1 MNKIC
6 VWSKCHKSVEIHIR
20 DTNLKLHWKAR
31 SWYVLFFCK
40 NSFLFNTIVPFFF
53 HCWNSLS
60 SILALL
66 SFYHSN
72 FFSDVRTQF
81 LFFLSNFL
89 LHRPL
94 SFHPLNFSFFNPLF
108 YSPVSFFFFRI
119 FRFPS
124 LRIRVSLLLSS
135 LNFLLPNEKVK
146 KKSIDDIFTNIIP
159 KFIINEV
166 DPRREAYPKR
176 LLTDIADNYPTPK
189 WSWKP

>member
-1 MNKIC
+1 MSQIDARIGRNSHSRYEFETSLKGTF
-6 VWSKCHKSVEIHIR
+6 VIR
-20 DTNLKLHWKAR
+20 
-31 SWYVLFFCK
+31 SFFFFHCK

-159 KFIINEV
+159 KFINEV
-166 DPRREAYPKR
+166 DPRREAYLKR
-176 LLTDIADNYPTPK
+176 LLIDYRY
-189 WSWKP
+189 SG